1 MKLNKKL
8 QTSMMKQS
16 SSVFYTMQLDNSQNR
31 FIYSDEQLMSLFQGG
46 DENAYIELV
55 NRYKD
60 KLINFIFNYLG
71 DLESSEDVVQET
83 MIKLYQKKH
92 YYKEIAKFS
101 TWLYTIAKNLANT
114 ELRKRKQ
121 RKTTLLSQFSKDDKT
136 YDLPSNDPEP
146 GQEIQ
151 TDIVNKIIRDAVDQ
165 LSEKF
170 KIVIVLRDIQGLSY
184 EDISEI
190 INVPI
195 GTVKSRINRAR
206 LQLQVEL
213 KHLKK

>member
-1 MKLNKKL
+1 M
-8 QTSMMKQS
+8 
-16 SSVFYTMQLDNSQNR
+16 
-31 FIYSDEQLMSLFQGG
+31 
-46 DENAYIELV
+46 
-55 NRYKD
+55 
-60 KLINFIFNYLG
+60 
-71 DLESSEDVVQET
+71 
-83 MIKLYQKKH
+83 
-92 YYKEIAKFS
+92 
-101 TWLYTIAKNLANT
+101 
-114 ELRKRKQ
+114 
-121 RKTTLLSQFSKDDKT
+121 
-136 YDLPSNDPEP
+136 PSNDPELD
-146 GQEIQ
+146 QEIQ

>member
-1 MKLNKKL
+1 
-8 QTSMMKQS
+8 MMSQN
-16 SSVFYTMQLDNSQNR
+16 SSVLSSMSLGKNNNKY
-31 FIYSDEQLMSLFQGG
+31 IYSDEQLMLLFQGG
-46 DENAYIELV
+46 NENAYIELV

-71 DLESSEDVVQET
+71 DIESSEDVVQET

-121 RKTTLLSQFSKDDKT
+121 RKTTLLSQFSKDDKM
-136 YDLPSNDPEP
+136 YDLPSNDNEV

-151 TDIVNKIIRDAVDQ
+151 TEIVSKIIREAVNQ

-170 KIVIVLRDIQGLSY
+170 KTVITLRDIQQLSY

-190 INVPI
+190 IDVPI

>member
-1 MKLNKKL
+1 
-8 QTSMMKQS
+8 MMSQN
-16 SSVFYTMQLDNSQNR
+16 SSVLSSMSLGRKNNKYS
-31 FIYSDEQLMSLFQGG
+31 YSDEQLMLLFQGG
-46 DENAYIELV
+46 NENAYIELV

-71 DLESSEDVVQET
+71 DIESSEDVVQET

-121 RKTTLLSQFSKDDKT
+121 RKTTLLSQFSKDDKM
-136 YDLPSNDPEP
+136 YDLPSNDNEV

-151 TDIVNKIIRDAVDQ
+151 TEIVSKIIRGAVDQ

-170 KIVIVLRDIQGLSY
+170 KTVITLRDIQQLSY

-190 INVPI
+190 IDVPI

>member
-1 MKLNKKL
+1 
-8 QTSMMKQS
+8 MMSQN
-16 SSVFYTMQLDNSQNR
+16 SSVLSSMSLGNKNNKY
-31 FIYSDEQLMSLFQGG
+31 IYSDEQLMFLFQGG
-46 DENAYIELV
+46 NENAYIELV

-71 DLESSEDVVQET
+71 DIESSEDVVQET

-121 RKTTLLSQFSKDDKT
+121 RKTTLLSQFSKDDKM
-136 YDLPSNDPEP
+136 YDLPSDDNEV

-151 TDIVNKIIRDAVDQ
+151 TEIVNEIIKNAVDQ

-170 KIVIVLRDIQGLSY
+170 KTVITLRDIQQLSY

-190 INVPI
+190 MDVPI

>member
-1 MKLNKKL
+1 
-8 QTSMMKQS
+8 MKQS
-16 SSVFYTMQLDNSQNR
+16 SSVFYTMPLDNSQNK
-31 FIYSDEQLMSLFQGG
+31 FIYSDEQLMLLFQGG

-136 YDLPSNDPEP
+136 YELPSNEPEP

-151 TDIVNKIIRDAVDQ
+151 TDIVNKIIRNAVDK

>member
-1 MKLNKKL
+1 M
-8 QTSMMKQS
+8 
-16 SSVFYTMQLDNSQNR
+16 
-31 FIYSDEQLMSLFQGG
+31 
-46 DENAYIELV
+46 
-55 NRYKD
+55 
-60 KLINFIFNYLG
+60 
-71 DLESSEDVVQET
+71 
-83 MIKLYQKKH
+83 
-92 YYKEIAKFS
+92 
-101 TWLYTIAKNLANT
+101 
-114 ELRKRKQ
+114 
-121 RKTTLLSQFSKDDKT
+121 SQFSKDDKT
-136 YDLPSNDPEP
+136 YELPSNDPEP

-170 KIVIVLRDIQGLSY
+170 KIVIVLRDIQQLSY
-184 EDISEI
+184 EDISKI

>member
-1 MKLNKKL
+1 
-8 QTSMMKQS
+8 MMKQS

-114 ELRKRKQ
+114 ELRKRKK
-121 RKTTLLSQFSKDDKT
+121 RKTTLLSQFSKDDTT

-151 TDIVNKIIRDAVDQ
+151 TDIVNKIIRDAIDQ

>member
-1 MKLNKKL
+1 
-8 QTSMMKQS
+8 MKQS

-136 YDLPSNDPEP
+136 YELPSNDPEP

>member
-1 MKLNKKL
+1 MSQN
-8 QTSMMKQS
+8 
-16 SSVFYTMQLDNSQNR
+16 SSVLSSMSLGNKNNKY
-31 FIYSDEQLMSLFQGG
+31 IYSDEQLMFLFQGG
-46 DENAYIELV
+46 NENAYIELV

-71 DLESSEDVVQET
+71 DIDSSEDVVQET

-121 RKTTLLSQFSKDDKT
+121 RKTTLLSQFSKDDKM
-136 YDLPSNDPEP
+136 YDLPSNDNEV

-151 TDIVNKIIRDAVDQ
+151 TEIVSKIIREAVDQ

-170 KIVIVLRDIQGLSY
+170 KTVITLRDIQQLSY

-190 INVPI
+190 IDVPI

>member
-1 MKLNKKL
+1 
-8 QTSMMKQS
+8 MMKQN
-16 SSVFYTMQLDNSQNR
+16 SSVLSAVHLSKSRNN
-31 FIYSDEQLMSLFQGG
+31 FIYSDEQLMLLFQGG
-46 DENAYIELV
+46 NEDAYIELV

-71 DLESSEDVVQET
+71 DQESSEDVVQET

-121 RKTTLLSQFSKDDKT
+121 RKITLLSQFTADDKT
-136 YDLPSNDPEP
+136 YDLPSNDPELDQ
-146 GQEIQ
+146 GIQ
-151 TDIVNKIIRDAVDQ
+151 TDIVNKIIRTAIDK

-170 KIVIVLRDIQGLSY
+170 KVVIVLRDIQGISY

-213 KHLKK
+213 EHLKK

>member
-1 MKLNKKL
+1 M
-8 QTSMMKQS
+8 
-16 SSVFYTMQLDNSQNR
+16 
-31 FIYSDEQLMSLFQGG
+31 
-46 DENAYIELV
+46 
-55 NRYKD
+55 
-60 KLINFIFNYLG
+60 
-71 DLESSEDVVQET
+71 
-83 MIKLYQKKH
+83 
-92 YYKEIAKFS
+92 
-101 TWLYTIAKNLANT
+101 
-114 ELRKRKQ
+114 
-121 RKTTLLSQFSKDDKT
+121 
-136 YDLPSNDPEP
+136 PSNDPEP

-151 TDIVNKIIRDAVDQ
+151 TDIVNKIIKDAVDQ

>member
-1 MKLNKKL
+1 
-8 QTSMMKQS
+8 MMKQS
-16 SSVFYTMQLDNSQNR
+16 SSVFYTMQLDKSQNR
-31 FIYSDEQLMSLFQGG
+31 FVYSDEQLMSLFQGG

-136 YDLPSNDPEP
+136 YELPSNDPEP

-184 EDISEI
+184 EDISAI

>member
-1 MKLNKKL
+1 
-8 QTSMMKQS
+8 MMSQN
-16 SSVFYTMQLDNSQNR
+16 SSVLSSMSLGNKNNKY
-31 FIYSDEQLMSLFQGG
+31 IYSDEQLMLLFQGG
-46 DENAYIELV
+46 NENAYIELV

-71 DLESSEDVVQET
+71 DIESSEDVVQET

-121 RKTTLLSQFSKDDKT
+121 RKTTLLSQFSKDDKM
-136 YDLPSNDPEP
+136 YDLPSNDNEV

-151 TDIVNKIIRDAVDQ
+151 TEIVNKIIRESVNQ

-170 KIVIVLRDIQGLSY
+170 KTVITLRDIQQLSY

-190 INVPI
+190 IDVPI

>member
-1 MKLNKKL
+1 
-8 QTSMMKQS
+8 MKQS
-16 SSVFYTMQLDNSQNR
+16 SSVFCTMQLDNSQNK
-31 FIYSDEQLMSLFQGG
+31 FIYSDEQLMLLFQGG

-71 DLESSEDVVQET
+71 DLESSEDVVQDT

-151 TDIVNKIIRDAVDQ
+151 TDIVNKIIRDAIYQ

-170 KIVIVLRDIQGLSY
+170 KIVIVLRDIQQLSY
-184 EDISEI
+184 EDISKI

>member
-1 MKLNKKL
+1 
-8 QTSMMKQS
+8 MMSQN
-16 SSVFYTMQLDNSQNR
+16 SSVLSSMSLGSKNNKYS
-31 FIYSDEQLMSLFQGG
+31 YSDEQLILLFQGG
-46 DENAYIELV
+46 NENAYIELV

-71 DLESSEDVVQET
+71 DIESSEDVVQET

-121 RKTTLLSQFSKDDKT
+121 RKTTLLSQFSKDDKM
-136 YDLPSNDPEP
+136 YDLPSNDNEV

-151 TDIVNKIIRDAVDQ
+151 TEIVSKIIREAVDQ

-170 KIVIVLRDIQGLSY
+170 KTVITLRDIQQLSY

-190 INVPI
+190 IDVPI

>member
-1 MKLNKKL
+1 
-8 QTSMMKQS
+8 MKQS

-31 FIYSDEQLMSLFQGG
+31 FIYSDEQLMLLFQGG

-136 YDLPSNDPEP
+136 YELPSNDPEP

>member
-1 MKLNKKL
+1 
-8 QTSMMKQS
+8 
-16 SSVFYTMQLDNSQNR
+16 MQLDSSQNR
-31 FIYSDEQLMSLFQGG
+31 FVYSDEQLMSLFQGG

-101 TWLYTIAKNLANT
+101 TWLQTIAKNLANT

-136 YDLPSNDPEP
+136 YELPTNDPEP

-151 TDIVNKIIRDAVDQ
+151 TEIVNKIIRDAVDK

-170 KIVIVLRDIQGLSY
+170 KIVIVLRDIQGLAY

-213 KHLKK
+213 KHLKKQEYLQK

>member
-1 MKLNKKL
+1 
-8 QTSMMKQS
+8 MKQN

-136 YDLPSNDPEP
+136 YELPSNDPEP

-151 TDIVNKIIRDAVDQ
+151 TDIVNKIIRNAVDQ

>member
-1 MKLNKKL
+1 
-8 QTSMMKQS
+8 MMKQS

-46 DENAYIELV
+46 DENAYTELV

-136 YDLPSNDPEP
+136 YELPSNDPEP